1 MRTARVALAAAFT
14 LLLSVAAVAHEGHP
28 HRFLGVLSAVQGSQ
42 IEVKT
47 TDGKLVVF
55 TLDQKTVIQQGKAK
69 ADVKGLKIGE
79 RIVVSA
85 LPVAAGKV
93 MTAINVQLRAP
104 VPAPAR
110 SSAAK

>member
-1 MRTARVALAAAFT
+1 MRTRKVAVAAAFT

-28 HRFLGVLSAVQGSQ
+28 HRFLGTLSTVKGSQ

-47 TDGKLVVF
+47 TDGKTVVF

-69 ADVKGLKIGE
+69 ADVKELKPGE

-85 LPVAAGKV
+85 LPVDAGKV
-93 MTAINVQLRAP
+93 MTAINVQLQ
-104 VPAPAR
+104 VPAPAQ
-110 SSAAK
+110 ATK

>member
-1 MRTARVALAAAFT
+1 MRTCRVAVAAAFV

-28 HRFLGVLSAVQGSQ
+28 HRFLGTLSAVQGSQ

-47 TDGKLVVF
+47 TDGKTVAF
-55 TLDQKTVIQQGKAK
+55 TLDQKTLIQQGKAK
-69 ADVKGLKIGE
+69 ADVKELKIGE

-93 MTAINVQLRAP
+93 MTAINVQLRAAG
-104 VPAPAR
+104 PAPA
-110 SSAAK
+110 AASK

>member
-1 MRTARVALAAAFT
+1 MRTRRVAVAAAFT

-28 HRFLGVLSAVQGSQ
+28 HRFLGTLSAVQASQ

-47 TDGKLVVF
+47 TDGKTVVF
-55 TLDQKTVIQQGKAK
+55 TLDQKTVIQQGRAK
-69 ADVKGLKIGE
+69 ADVKELKLGE

-93 MTAINVQLRAP
+93 MTAINVQLRALA
-104 VPAPAR
+104 PAPATKP
-110 SSAAK
+110 ATK